1 MAVVEPAGHAYP
13 AAHGPLQVADV
24 RPSAAPYRP
33 GAHGPLQFA
42 VNSTTAAPYNPAVQL
57 LHTPAPPALYCPAV
71 HGDDVPVDEPAGH
84 ENPAGHEEQVDEPT
98 GAYCPALHLCGVPVP
113 AVGHM

>member
-1 MAVVEPAGHAYP
+1 MYP
-13 AAHGPLQVADV
+13 GAHGPLQLAVV
-24 RPSAAPYRP
+24 WPSAAPYRP